1 MEVKN
6 ILKKEKD
13 KKNKIRELLKEELE
27 CALKE
32 NKDTDLQELVNEI
45 YDTIGDKDL
54 VLERLAPS
62 DIFWSA
68 HGTRLISAYEF
79 EEMVKELEGAG
90 MF

>member
-32 NKDTDLQELVNEI
+32 KRDTDLQEKKTANKNI
-45 YDTIGDKDL
+45 
-54 VLERLAPS
+54 
-62 DIFWSA
+62 
-68 HGTRLISAYEF
+68 
-79 EEMVKELEGAG
+79 
-90 MF
+90 

>member
-1 MEVKN
+1 MKAED

-27 CALKE
+27 CTLKE

-54 VLERLAPS
+54 ALEILAPS
-62 DIFWSA
+62 DIFWPA

-79 EEMVKELEGAG
+79 EEMIKELEGSG